1 MTQEAEVNIKFLKL
15 TNGEQII
22 VTTDEKIKT
31 FKDKKAIDVMDA
43 VQIGTIKIPAGQAVM
58 ETYTMSPWIRIA
70 KEDIISI
77 PTDSIVV
84 MTELDDDAVV
94 QYQSFIN
101 DYDENLETVEEDQ
114 LEKVNQEDEHHNTKR
129 NEKSDKT
136 LH

>member
-1 MTQEAEVNIKFLKL
+1 MTQEAEGNIKFLKL

-22 VTTDEKIKT
+22 VTTDEKIKNY
-31 FKDKKAIDVMDA
+31 KDKKSIDVLDA
-43 VQIGTIKIPAGQAVM
+43 VQIGTIKIPSGQSIM

-94 QYQSFIN
+94 QYQTFIK
-101 DYDENLETVEEDQ
+101 DYDENLAVEEDK
-114 LEKVNQEDEHHNTKR
+114 LEKAELEDEHYDTKR
-129 NEKSDKT
+129 DKKFGKT
-136 LH
+136 FH